1 MSLLNW
7 AQNILCRTFNEQLP
21 IKKLSLLAD
30 AIIYVTCLSDKYQN
44 IIKVSEY
51 RKLKNYIHF

>member
-1 MSLLNW
+1 MSLLNR

-21 IKKLSLLAD
+21 IKKLSLFAD

-51 RKLKNYIHF
+51 RKLRNYIQS

>member
-1 MSLLNW
+1 MSLLNR

-30 AIIYVTCLSDKYQN
+30 AIIYVTYLPNKYQN

-51 RKLKNYIHF
+51 SKLGNYIHF